1 MVPEAGIEP
10 ARPYERGILSL
21 FLYLYPSF
29 TKTDTS
35 LVLHDLQPYSALT
48 KPHGFLPKVIDR

>member
-21 FLYLYPSF
+21 FPYLYPTF
-29 TKTDTS
+29 TKIDTS
-35 LVLHDLQPYSALT
+35 LVLHDLQPYSAFT
-48 KPHGFLPKVIDR
+48 KLHGFLPSVIDR